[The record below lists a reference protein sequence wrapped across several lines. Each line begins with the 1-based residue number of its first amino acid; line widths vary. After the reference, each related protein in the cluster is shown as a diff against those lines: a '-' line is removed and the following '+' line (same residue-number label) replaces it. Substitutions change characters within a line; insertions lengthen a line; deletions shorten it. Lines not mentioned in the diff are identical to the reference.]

1 MRKLIH
7 YKRLLEQSQASAA
20 SQLHALQAELRLL
33 RVQVES
39 ERKTMRDLEIRAGR
53 DREAL
58 FTERVRTPCSRWA
71 SFINLLKLDS
81 RGIEV
86 KCN

>member
-7 YKRLLEQSQASAA
+7 YRRLLEQSQASAA

-58 FTERVRTPCSRWA
+58 FTERVRTPHRWA
-71 SFINLLKLDS
+71 SYINLLKFDS